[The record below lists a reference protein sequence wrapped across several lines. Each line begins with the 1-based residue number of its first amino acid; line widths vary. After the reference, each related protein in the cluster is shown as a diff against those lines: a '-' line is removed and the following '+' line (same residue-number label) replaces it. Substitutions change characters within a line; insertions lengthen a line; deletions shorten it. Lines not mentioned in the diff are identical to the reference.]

1 MKAFI
6 LGASGMLGQAVS
18 RTFESAGIETYK
30 ISRSATISW
39 DATSDTLSELLQ
51 SLGISERDLLVNC
64 IGWIPQKSRGNV
76 AEDESLASLL
86 NVELLRKIAT
96 AQTVHGFR
104 WLQIGTDCVF
114 RGDVGPHDEASMKD
128 AADLYGRSKVSGESY
143 LAGAYLLRAS
153 IVGPDAA
160 SSSGLF
166 EWFRGQPV
174 GAQVRGYINHIWN
187 GVSTRV
193 FAEVALGIAHSYF
206 GEPFAQHLI
215 PLGSASKHELL
226 MLFAQRL
233 GRQDIRVTPWEHVT
247 TLDRRLTTIYPNRN
261 DELWRMAGYSRPQTI
276 EEMVQS
282 IQLGE

>member
-1 MKAFI
+1 MRAFI

-18 RTFESAGIETYK
+18 STFESSGIETYK

-39 DATSDTLSELLQ
+39 DAASDNLSALLH
-51 SLGISERDLLVNC
+51 SLEISEKDILVNC
-64 IGWIPQKSRGNV
+64 IGWIPQKSRGSV

-86 NVELLRKIAT
+86 NVELLRKIAE
-96 AQTVHGFR
+96 AQTMHGFR

-114 RGDVGPHDEASMKD
+114 RGNLGPHNEASLKD
-128 AADLYGRSKVSGESY
+128 ASDLYGRSKVAGESY
-143 LAGAYLLRAS
+143 AEGAFLLRAS

-166 EWFRGQPV
+166 EWFRVQPV
-174 GAQVRGYINHIWN
+174 GAQVSGYINHIWN
-187 GVSTRV
+187 GVSTKV
-193 FAEVALGIAHSYF
+193 FAEVALGIANNYF

-233 GRQDIRVTPWEHVT
+233 GRQDVLVTPREHAT
-247 TLDRRLTTIYPNRN
+247 TLDRRLATIYPNRN

-276 EEMVQS
+276 EEMVHS